1 MRTSSFRS
9 TSPVGIFMTLGA
21 GLLVSLLV
29 LFGRFE
35 AAPRVWGGL
44 AIGCAC
50 LALVWQ
56 LSRRQLLTLGLI
68 DQFTWAVLI
77 SHTVLVA
84 RIRDPRALAD
94 DQGLTVEI
102 AMEIAIWCVCLFYA
116 TGRLLGNLDRL
127 SNLWGPAARYATL
140 FFGAAAIS
148 TLYSVSPS
156 ITLAWCLK
164 LLTILVVAT
173 ILFDPRDPSSSTAFV
188 KATYMGL
195 LFMLGQFLVL
205 GALSPSAAASSSD
218 LTGIWRL
225 GGYLLPAT
233 QLSAVAG
240 MTVVLGLIDILAGRR
255 DRNTLIILSG
265 AGGLMLLSLGR
276 GGMLAA
282 GLATALTLFLFR
294 KVRLAVVMCVVAGT
308 VFLLTPSALDISWEL
323 LSRRQEMSEI
333 TSLTGRVPLWW
344 KSIDLILEKP
354 ILGWGYVSGS
364 RVALLTQF
372 RYWPAS
378 HSHNAFLETLLT
390 LGVIGCSIL
399 LLMLWRTIIG
409 AVSLLRQP
417 GTAEHTAIRLA
428 LIKSTALVVFLLV
441 EGTLNAGFGGAPRFE
456 ATIMIGSV
464 FCIDHL
470 LMTRQS
476 VPGRS
481 EG

>member
-1 MRTSSFRS
+1 
-9 TSPVGIFMTLGA
+9 MTLGA

-35 AAPRVWGGL
+35 AAPRIWGGL
-44 AIGCAC
+44 AIGCAS

-56 LSRRQLLTLGLI
+56 LSRRQLLTLGLM

-84 RIRDPRALAD
+84 RIRDPHALAD

-116 TGRLLGNLDRL
+116 TGRLLGDLDRL

-140 FFGAAAIS
+140 LFGAAVIS
-148 TLYSVSPS
+148 TLYSVSPA

-164 LLTILVVAT
+164 LFTILVVAT

-240 MTVVLGLIDILAGRR
+240 MTVVLALIDILAGR
-255 DRNTLIILSG
+255 LG
-265 AGGLMLLSLGR
+265 AACQLD
-276 GGMLAA
+276 
-282 GLATALTLFLFR
+282 
-294 KVRLAVVMCVVAGT
+294 VN
-308 VFLLTPSALDISWEL
+308 TPSCLGQLQLQS
-323 LSRRQEMSEI
+323 
-333 TSLTGRVPLWW
+333 
-344 KSIDLILEKP
+344 DL
-354 ILGWGYVSGS
+354 
-364 RVALLTQF
+364 
-372 RYWPAS
+372 
-378 HSHNAFLETLLT
+378 
-390 LGVIGCSIL
+390 
-399 LLMLWRTIIG
+399 
-409 AVSLLRQP
+409 
-417 GTAEHTAIRLA
+417 
-428 LIKSTALVVFLLV
+428 
-441 EGTLNAGFGGAPRFE
+441 
-456 ATIMIGSV
+456 
-464 FCIDHL
+464 
-470 LMTRQS
+470 
-476 VPGRS
+476 
-481 EG
+481 

>member
-21 GLLVSLLV
+21 ALLVSLLV

-56 LSRRQLLTLGLI
+56 LSRRQLLTLGLM

-84 RIRDPRALAD
+84 RMRDPRALAE

-116 TGRLLGNLDRL
+116 TGRLLGDLDRL
-127 SNLWGPAARYATL
+127 SNLWGPATRYATL
-140 FFGAAAIS
+140 LFGAAVIS
-148 TLYSVSPS
+148 TLYSVSPA

-164 LLTILVVAT
+164 LLAILVVAT

-205 GALSPSAAASSSD
+205 GALSPTSAASRSD

-240 MTVVLGLIDILAGRR
+240 MTVVLILIDILSGGRN
-255 DRNTLIILSG
+255 RNNLIIMSG

-282 GLATALTLFLFR
+282 GVATALSFFLFR
-294 KVRLAVVMCVVAGT
+294 KVRMAVVMCVLAGT
-308 VFLLTPSALDISWEL
+308 VLFLTPSAVDVSWEL

-344 KSIDLILEKP
+344 KSFDLILEKP
-354 ILGWGYVSGS
+354 VFGWGYVSGS
-364 RVALLTQF
+364 RVALMTQF

-378 HSHNAFLETLLT
+378 HSHNAFIEVLLT
-390 LGVIGCSIL
+390 LGIFGCSIL
-399 LLMLWRTIIG
+399 VLMLWRTLMG
-409 AVSLLRQP
+409 AASLMRQM
-417 GTAEHTAIRLA
+417 GTAVPTAVQLA
-428 LIKSTALVVFLLV
+428 LIKSVALVVFLLV

-456 ATIMIGSV
+456 ATIMIGCV

-470 LMTRQS
+470 LRTRRS
-476 VPGRS
+476 VPVRS